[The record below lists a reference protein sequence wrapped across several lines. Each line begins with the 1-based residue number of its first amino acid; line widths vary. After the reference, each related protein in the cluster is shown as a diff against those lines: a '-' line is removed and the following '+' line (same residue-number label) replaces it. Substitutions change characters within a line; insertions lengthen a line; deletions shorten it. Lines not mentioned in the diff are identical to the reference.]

1 MEPCGADRS
10 MRGWM
15 NSFSTGS
22 NGLSEPSPPT
32 SMAWP
37 SGASRQLRRRPLQHV
52 HRARRLDRP
61 LRALD
66 GRDDHTHEPP
76 RGPI

>member
-52 HRARRLDRP
+52 HRARRL
-61 LRALD
+61 
-66 GRDDHTHEPP
+66 
-76 RGPI
+76 